1 MADIDH
7 KIDITGMAQPDDS
20 TCWLAAYKMLLKK
33 AGKPYGDDDIRA
45 KFKTFNLNFD
55 DAKVNGLDGKDW
67 VIAAFALGFTAMPS
81 QLFKSDSGFLDRL
94 VGKTS
99 GQRAFLTLLTAGP
112 LWIGRFVGVGKS
124 HAIVAR
130 GYDSSDDKVVWVNP
144 QSKVGKDAID
154 NQRSRLENFIGLIAS
169 PMGGVQFNGAGK
181 TP

>member
-7 KIDITGMAQPDDS
+7 KIDLTGMAQPDES

-45 KFKTFNLNFD
+45 KFKPFKLNFD
-55 DAKVNGLDGKDW
+55 DAKANGLDGKDW
-67 VIAAFALGFTAMPS
+67 AAAGFALGFTPMAP

-99 GQRAFLTLLTAGP
+99 GQKAFLNLLTAGP

-124 HAIVAR
+124 HAIIAR
-130 GYDSSDDKVVWVNP
+130 GYNSSDDKVVWVNP

-154 NQRSRLENFIGLIAS
+154 NQRSTLENFVGLIGF
-169 PMGGVQFNGAGK
+169 PMGGVQFTAAAGGK
-181 TP
+181 